1 MKIVFMGTPD
11 FAVVSLLKLIGSK
24 HEVTAIVTIPD
35 KAQGRGLKV
44 KSSAVKKAA
53 LQNGIE
59 TLQPS
64 KLDDPVFIKKLNEIK
79 ADIFV
84 VVAFRILPE
93 SVFSIPSY
101 GTVNVHASL
110 LPKFRG
116 AAPINWAIIK
126 GEKESG
132 VTTMLINKKVDT
144 GNILL
149 QRKTAIDSSM
159 NAGELHDALAESG
172 ANLLVETLAQIE
184 SNAIKPLTQNDVE
197 ATAAPKI
204 KKETCHL
211 NFQQPVRDVYNL
223 VRGLSPY
230 PAAFSYHNKKFLKI
244 YKASISNEP
253 FCKHTPGKV
262 VNIKKDSFT
271 VSCLDGAL
279 DIFEVQLEG
288 KKRMSV
294 KDFFNGY
301 KIELGDRL
309 S

>member
-64 KLDDPVFIKKLNEIK
+64 KLDDPVFIKRLNEIK

-144 GNILL
+144 GNILI
-149 QRKTAIDSSM
+149 QRKTAIASSM
-159 NAGELHDALAESG
+159 NAGQLHDALAESG
-172 ANLLVETLAQIE
+172 ANLLLETLEQIE

-211 NFQQPVRDVYNL
+211 NFQQPVQDVYNL
-223 VRGLSPY
+223 VRGLNPY

-244 YKASISNEP
+244 YKSSISNELSH
-253 FCKHTPGKV
+253 KSTPGTV
-262 VNIKKDSFT
+262 VNIKKDCFT

>member
-64 KLDDPVFIKKLNEIK
+64 KLDDPVFIKRLNEIK

-84 VVAFRILPE
+84 IVAFRILPE

-172 ANLLVETLAQIE
+172 ARLLLETLEQIE
-184 SNAIKPLTQNDVE
+184 SNAIKPITQNDVE

-244 YKASISNEP
+244 YKSSISNEP
-253 FCKHTPGKV
+253 FCKHTTGKV
-262 VNIKKDSFT
+262 VNIRKDCFT

-309 S
+309 N